1 MLTWKVS
8 IEPDYDSLWEE
19 NNEYNAR
26 LCCCFLYFCFLR
38 YSQGLIRCVW
48 LTLEEV
54 TREGERKD
62 TNCCLNKIQI
72 DFE

>member
-1 MLTWKVS
+1 MNTMRDFAAVFC
-8 IEPDYDSLWEE
+8 I
-19 NNEYNAR
+19 
-26 LCCCFLYFCFLR
+26 FCFLR